1 MIEVKNLHVSFSNN
15 HVLRGLD
22 IRIDEQMATVVIGRS
37 GIGKSVL
44 LRSLCGLIKPEQG
57 SILIDGED
65 ITMCS
70 RKKLLKIRNKIGMLF
85 QEGALFDSLSVYEN
99 VAFPLTY
106 HHLFSREEIDRKVRT
121 YLDFVEMQEFLDAMP
136 SELSGGMKRKVA
148 IARAM
153 IMEPKYL
160 LYDEPTN
167 GLDPYSSAIVEIMIK
182 KLQQELNI
190 TSLIVTHDIE
200 LTHFIADRIALL
212 ERGIIV
218 SLDSRKDAFR
228 EDSLIYEHFIKKRER
243 IQQANGY

>member
-1 MIEVKNLHVSFSNN
+1 MIEVKDLHVSFSNN

-22 IRIDEQMATVVIGRS
+22 IRIDEQIATVVIGRS

-44 LRSLCGLIKPEQG
+44 LRALCGLIKPEQG

-65 ITMCS
+65 ITLCS
-70 RKKLLKIRNKIGMLF
+70 RKKLLEIRNKIGMLF
-85 QEGALFDSLSVYEN
+85 QEGALFDSLTVYEN

-106 HHLFSREEIDRKVRT
+106 HHLFSREEIDKKVRK
-121 YLDFVEMQEFLDAMP
+121 YLELVEMQDFLDAMP

-160 LYDEPTN
+160 FYDEPTS

-218 SLDSRKDAFR
+218 SLNSRTDAFR
-228 EDSLIYEHFIKKRER
+228 EDSLIYGHFIKKRER